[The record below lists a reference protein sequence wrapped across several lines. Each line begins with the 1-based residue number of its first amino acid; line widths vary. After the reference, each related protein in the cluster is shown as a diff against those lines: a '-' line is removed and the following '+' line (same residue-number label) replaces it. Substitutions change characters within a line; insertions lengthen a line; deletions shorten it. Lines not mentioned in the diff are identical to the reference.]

1 VQRVAQFL
9 KVYMSQ
15 KEMKAKRIEHLLGL
29 MQKEPMSSQ
38 QMADA
43 VNMGHKGFSK
53 YLTEMRHKKQVHIA
67 RYSET
72 TGGARTVYY
81 MTGNFPDVV
90 RPLPCTQAE
99 YKERYK
105 AKSSGKKKK
114 FIPRPDY
121 AAHWLFNPITE

>member
-1 VQRVAQFL
+1 
-9 KVYMSQ
+9 MSQ

-53 YLTEMRHKKQVHIA
+53 YLTEMRHKKLVYIS

-72 TGGARTVYY
+72 TAGARTVYY
-81 MTGNFPDVV
+81 MTGNLPDLE
-90 RPLPCTQAE
+90 RPLPFTQEE
-99 YKERYK
+99 YKKRYK
-105 AKSSGKKKK
+105 AKLSGMGKKNK

-121 AAHWLFNPITE
+121 AAAWLFHPITE

>member
-1 VQRVAQFL
+1 MQRVAQFL

>member
-1 VQRVAQFL
+1 
-9 KVYMSQ
+9 MNQ
-15 KEMKAKRIEHLLGL
+15 KEMKARRIEHLLGL

-81 MTGNFPDVV
+81 MTGNLPDVV
-90 RPLPCTQAE
+90 RPLPCTQEE

-105 AKSSGKKKK
+105 AKSSGKKNK
-114 FIPRPDY
+114 FIPHPDY